1 MPLISDCFFVARDR
15 FVRLRFAQQIQ
26 MSLLRASLSVIFSKA
41 LKSRLNEMVSC
52 KLLIVTRLVQSAQG
66 RKAHGSRSF
75 TINQALRRAKLRQRS
90 FRQRPF
96 QEVCYDIPVTFDLPN
111 AQLKVAWYVA
121 FIDGCLLQLPAE
133 VPRALAC
140 QE

>member
-1 MPLISDCFFVARDR
+1 
-15 FVRLRFAQQIQ
+15 

-41 LKSRLNEMVSC
+41 LKSLNEMVSC
-52 KLLIVTRLVQSAQG
+52 KLLIVTRLVRQSAQG
-66 RKAHGSRSF
+66 RKAHGSLSF

-96 QEVCYDIPVTFDLPN
+96 QGDCHDIPVTFDLPN

-121 FIDGCLLQLPAE
+121 FTDGCLLQLP
-133 VPRALAC
+133 PKYH
-140 QE
+140 

>member
-1 MPLISDCFFVARDR
+1 LTLRVKGQRPKLWSLLGNCGRARTPATSQTGVPLISDCFFVARDR

-52 KLLIVTRLVQSAQG
+52 KLLIVTRLVRQSAQG

-75 TINQALRRAKLRQRS
+75 TVNQALRRAKLRQRS
-90 FRQRPF
+90 FRQGPSR
-96 QEVCYDIPVTFDLPN
+96 
-111 AQLKVAWYVA
+111 KVAT
-121 FIDGCLLQLPAE
+121 IL
-133 VPRALAC
+133 R
-140 QE
+140 